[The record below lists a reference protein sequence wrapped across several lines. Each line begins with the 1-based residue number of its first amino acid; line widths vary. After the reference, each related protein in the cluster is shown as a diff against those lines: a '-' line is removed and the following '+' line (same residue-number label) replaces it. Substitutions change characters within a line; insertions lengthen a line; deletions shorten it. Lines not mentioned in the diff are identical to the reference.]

1 MSGSALMAPQVNLDE
16 FERRLRAAGS
26 PVGPQ
31 EDPLDELARLVGLDA
46 PDPKSRQTILGFAPR
61 AEAPRL
67 PPVHP
72 LHIDEPASEA
82 PETAPAIMVD
92 APLRGALDDSSRAQD
107 FSSLTQDFDPQHFG
121 RHGQLPHAAAGDGE
135 AAAPADDAPSAPR
148 RSGRVLATMG
158 VLVVVGAAGL
168 VGAWV
173 VKGAPGLPKTPPLIM
188 AADGPTKIQP
198 PTDDTIA
205 SPSDSASVL
214 LKDQKG
220 KSEPVKLVSS
230 QEQPVDLAQQAKAEP
245 VPAPAVIAAAP
256 PAGSSPT
263 SAPLAAASAMP
274 AAAVSVSP
282 PPAGPSAAVAPARSI
297 GALSSIGSTN
307 AAPAAPAPFPEP
319 KRVKTVSVRP
329 DGSVI
334 SSGSEVVADARPAA
348 DPAAAPAT
356 PDASSAP
363 PEDAAA
369 QPAHPPVPHARPSF
383 DASADSAAQP
393 ATPKLDLPTKL
404 SPKSS
409 ARVPIAKTDTTVAS
423 GAAQSPETPRAQPL
437 PQQQQPQQQAQQ
449 PQKSP
454 LQIGSDI
461 IQSMS
466 KAVGGDAQPTQV
478 AAADPVATATTTTSS
493 GSYAVQLAAPA
504 SDREAQSAS
513 ARLQAKYASALG
525 GMQPTIHQ
533 ADVNGRSIYRVRVG
547 GMAKADAVALCQK
560 LKASGGDCFVARD

>member
-26 PVGPQ
+26 LVGPQ

-46 PDPKSRQTILGFAPR
+46 PESKPRQTVLGFAPR

-72 LHIDEPASEA
+72 LHIDEPANEA

-107 FSSLTQDFDPQHFG
+107 FSSLAQDFDPQHFG
-121 RHGQLPHAAAGDGE
+121 RQGQIAYAAAGDDE
-135 AAAPADDAPSAPR
+135 AVAPSAPR

-220 KSEPVKLVSS
+220 KPEPVKLVSS
-230 QEQPVDLAQQAKAEP
+230 QEQPVDLAQQAKAQP
-245 VPAPAVIAAAP
+245 VPAPAIIAAAP
-256 PAGSSPT
+256 PAGSSPS

-274 AAAVSVSP
+274 AAAVSASP
-282 PPAGPSAAVAPARSI
+282 APAAPSAAVAPARSI

-348 DPAAAPAT
+348 DPAAAPAA

-363 PEDAAA
+363 SDDAAA

-423 GAAQSPETPRAQPL
+423 GAAQSPETPRAQP
-437 PQQQQPQQQAQQ
+437 QQQAQQ

-454 LQIGSDI
+454 LQLGSDI
-461 IQSMS
+461 IQSMT
-466 KAVGGDAQPTQV
+466 KAVGGEPQTQV

-504 SDREAQSAS
+504 TDKEAQSAS
-513 ARLQAKYASALG
+513 ARLQVKYANALG

>member
-46 PDPKSRQTILGFAPR
+46 PEPKPREKVLGFAPR

-72 LHIDEPASEA
+72 LHIDELANEA
-82 PETAPAIMVD
+82 PETAPATMAD
-92 APLRGALDDSSRAQD
+92 APLRGALDDSARALD
-107 FSSLTQDFDPQHFG
+107 FSSLAQDFDPQHFG
-121 RHGQLPHAAAGDGE
+121 RQGQIYSAAGDGE
-135 AAAPADDAPSAPR
+135 AAAAAGEAPR

-220 KSEPVKLVSS
+220 KPEPVKLVSS
-230 QEQPVDLAQQAKAEP
+230 QEQPVDLAQQAKAPP
-245 VPAPAVIAAAP
+245 VPAPAPMAAAVVAAAP
-256 PAGSSPT
+256 PAGSSAS

-274 AAAVSVSP
+274 AAAVSASP
-282 PPAGPSAAVAPARSI
+282 APAAPSAGAAPGRSI
-297 GALSSIGSTN
+297 AALSSIGSTS

-363 PEDAAA
+363 PDDAAA
-369 QPAHPPVPHARPSF
+369 QPAHPPVPHARPAF

-423 GAAQSPETPRAQPL
+423 GAAQSAETPRA
-437 PQQQQPQQQAQQ
+437 QPQQQAQQ
-449 PQKSP
+449 QAPQPQKSP
-454 LQIGSDI
+454 LQLGSDI
-461 IQSMS
+461 FQSVT
-466 KAVGGDAQPTQV
+466 KAVGGEPQTQV

-504 SDREAQSAS
+504 TDREAQSAS